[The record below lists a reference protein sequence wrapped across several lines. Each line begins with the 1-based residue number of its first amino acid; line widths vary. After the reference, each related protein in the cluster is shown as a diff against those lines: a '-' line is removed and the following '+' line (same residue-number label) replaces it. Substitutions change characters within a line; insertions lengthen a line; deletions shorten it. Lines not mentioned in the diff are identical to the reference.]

1 MAQTAP
7 FPTVPAPYG
16 LKPIN
21 LIGGQV
27 FAGSTRLLKVTNSY
41 ATSIFYGDVVKI
53 VAGGTVEKDIG
64 EATATPVG
72 VFLGCVYTNPTN
84 SQKTWSQYWPA
95 SVTATDIYAYVA
107 DDPDVLFKAALV
119 AGTTEDGNGLTIA
132 FLGQTMVG
140 SNAELVQNTGLTLS
154 GDSRVAIYSAAGN
167 TTTDSLPIRI
177 VDVVPETANSSG
189 NFCEFIC
196 KFNAPYPV
204 ATSVYAAGPPITV
217 TTTTVMTGGH
227 QYLNPTGI

>member
-7 FPTVPAPYG
+7 YPTVAAPYG

-41 ATSIFYGDVVKI
+41 GTAIFYGDVVKT

-64 EATATPVG
+64 EATATPTG
-72 VFLGCVYTNPTN
+72 IFLGCVYTNPTN
-84 SQKTWSQYWPA
+84 SQKTYAQYWPGNL
-95 SVTATDIYAYVA
+95 TATDVYAYVA
-107 DDPDVLFKAALV
+107 DDPDVLFKAVLV
-119 AGTTEDGNGLTIA
+119 AGQTEGGNGLTVA

-140 SNAELVQNTGLTLS
+140 SNAELVQNAGLTLS
-154 GDSRVAIYSAAGN
+154 GDSRVGIYSAAGG
-167 TTTDSLPIRI
+167 TTTASLPVRV

-189 NFCEFIC
+189 AYCEFIC
-196 KFNAPYPV
+196 KFNAPYAV
-204 ATSVYAAGPPITV
+204 STYDAGPPVVV
-217 TTTTVMTGGH
+217 TTTMTGGH